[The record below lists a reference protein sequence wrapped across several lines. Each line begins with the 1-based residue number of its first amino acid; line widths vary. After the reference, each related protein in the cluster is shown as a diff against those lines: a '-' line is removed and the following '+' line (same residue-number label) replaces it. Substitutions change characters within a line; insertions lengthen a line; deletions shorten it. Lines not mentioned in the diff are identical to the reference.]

1 MYRWLSGQLEQ
12 QFQIVK
18 VLKTSDTS
26 EVSVLRH
33 RKLGKDIVRR
43 VYRGS
48 DRVYRILQTLS
59 HVNLPRV
66 YEVVSDGERV
76 LVLEEYIDGITI
88 SEALEAQLY
97 SEKAASATLRQ
108 ICDGLWALHQLG
120 IVHRDIKP
128 ENVMISSEGKIKLID
143 FDVSRVV
150 RPGAKRDT
158 EILGTVGYAAP
169 EQFGITASDG
179 RTDIFALGV
188 LLNVMLTGEHPVRKL
203 CDGRLAKIVQKCT
216 AIDPNRRYRDVA
228 ELVRH
233 LPY

>member
-97 SEKAASATLRQ
+97 SEKAASATIRQ

-143 FDVSRVV
+143 FDVSRIQK
-150 RPGAKRDT
+150 ADQQKDT
-158 EILGTVGYAAP
+158 QIIGTVGYAAP
-169 EQFGITASDG
+169 EQFGIAASDE
-179 RTDIFALGV
+179 RTDIFALGI
-188 LLNVMLTGEHPVRKL
+188 LLNVMLTGVHPSRNIYQGK
-203 CDGRLAKIVQKCT
+203 LAKVIQKCT
-216 AIDPNRRYRDVA
+216 AIDPHQRYRNVL
-228 ELVRH
+228 ELKNS